1 MQVWSTL
8 HVLLTTNSTYVSGN
22 CPWKFPCQWNGLS
35 TWGGWQLSMLKK
47 LGVKSK
53 HTNTC
58 ETFRAH
64 LHVHARLL
72 SCLIVNKAAGC
83 YSCGQALA
91 MSAVIPTSVHA
102 SAKKKQVFWQSSGKK
117 FDDCGMP
124 PNLPRFQRFSFES
137 IPMPDY
143 YYCTNEILL
152 LNKASPL
159 FGVVAGLITLKGNQT
174 WNWRS
179 IMGAI
184 NRRLGLGVE

>member
-1 MQVWSTL
+1 MGI
-8 HVLLTTNSTYVSGN
+8 VLEKVNFTWQWNWLSAGEEN
-22 CPWKFPCQWNGLS
+22 CPHGKEIGHYWVCF
-35 TWGGWQLSMLKK
+35 LKRSF
-47 LGVKSK
+47 GFHSAP
-53 HTNTC
+53 NTH
-58 ETFRAH
+58 ETFG
-64 LHVHARLL
+64 VHSQAAITCLNH
-72 SCLIVNKAAGC
+72 LIVNLAPHC
-83 YSCGQALA
+83 YSRGQALA
-91 MSAVIPTSVHA
+91 LNAVIPTSVHA